1 MSKRLKQMMKYPIL
15 IVFSLIALYP
25 IYLMFLSSVKPNLEI
40 LTAPLSFPKEFTL
53 ENFAVVWEKVNFS
66 SYVWNSVYVSAL
78 SIFFILFFSSLAAF
92 YLSRYDFK
100 WNAFILFFFMLG
112 LMIPMKLA
120 ILPLYMMMLKL
131 GLLNSLNSLVIVYI
145 AGNVPFAVFVFYGF
159 FRSLPKDLDQSAR
172 LDGCNEFQIYYKI
185 ILPLMRPSLAI
196 VGIVNLIGV
205 WNDFFYPLIFIH
217 DDAKN
222 TIPLGMLSLFGEY
235 DTQWNLLFA
244 GLTISSLPMIVA
256 FLLASKQFI
265 EGLTTGAVK

>member
-1 MSKRLKQMMKYPIL
+1 MLRKFKQPFKYFIL
-15 IVFSLIALYP
+15 IFFTFIALYP
-25 IYLMFLSSVKPNLEI
+25 IFLMFISSVKPNIEI
-40 LTAPLSFPKEFTL
+40 LTAPLSLPKVMTFD
-53 ENFAVVWEKVNFS
+53 NFVMVWEKVNFG
-66 SYVWNSVYVSAL
+66 SYIWNSVYVSAL
-78 SIFFILFFSSLAAF
+78 SIFLILFFSSLAAF

-100 WNAFILFFFMLG
+100 WNSFILFFFMLG

-131 GLLNSLNSLVIVYI
+131 GLLNSLNSLVVVYI
-145 AGNVPFAVFVFYGF
+145 AGNIPFAVFVFYGF

-185 ILPLMRPSLAI
+185 ILPLMRPSIAI

-235 DTQWNLLFA
+235 DTEWNLLFA
-244 GLTISSLPMIVA
+244 GLTISSLPMIIA

-265 EGLTTGAVK
+265 EGLTSGAVK

>member
-1 MSKRLKQMMKYPIL
+1 MKKGIKQSLKYVVL
-15 IVFSLIALYP
+15 IFFSFVALYP
-25 IYLMFLSSVKPNLEI
+25 IFLMFISSLKPNIEI
-40 LTAPLSFPKEFTL
+40 LTSPLSLPKEITFQ
-53 ENFAVVWEKVNFS
+53 NFVTVWDKVNFS
-66 SYVWNSVYVSAL
+66 SYVWNSIFVSSA

-92 YLSRYDFK
+92 YLARYDFK
-100 WNAFILFFFMLG
+100 WNPFLLFFFMLG

-131 GLLNSLNSLVIVYI
+131 GLLNSLLSLVVVYI

-172 LDGCNEFQIYYKI
+172 LDGCNEFQIYYRI
-185 ILPLMRPSLAI
+185 ILPLMRPALAI

-217 DDAKN
+217 DDSKN

-235 DTQWNLLFA
+235 DTQWNLLFS

-265 EGLTTGAVK
+265 EGLTSGAVK